1 MAGIGGTGV
10 STIAAIIVMAARI
23 DKLYAQSMNFT
34 GLAQKNGAVTS
45 QIRISKEKSL
55 YTKSARLPNET
66 ANLLLGCDAVVSVSP
81 SITRT
86 LNNKKTK
93 AIVNG
98 RVEPLGVAG
107 VHIGKVVDDQ
117 LLKKHLEI
125 HIKSDNINFV
135 DISSLAEAL
144 VGDTVSANIMMLG
157 LAAQNGFLPIDITS
171 IEKAIELNGVAINQN
186 ITAFKWGRLLAENP
200 EQVFQAAGLFEI
212 NEKKES
218 VQNYISNFSKV
229 LELYQDRDY
238 SEKYNNIVKK
248 VLDKESK
255 LFKNKIELPLTRKVA
270 LTLFRLMRY
279 KDEYEVARLHT
290 SGDFATQFLSN
301 NKEAKLEYYL
311 APPLFSKIDKDT
323 GHLQKRRFGSWM
335 FKAFKILSNFKFL
348 RGTKFDLFGYT
359 AERKSE
365 RILAQKI
372 MDTIIVFTKNL
383 DQNNHKK
390 ILDFLEIPL
399 SIKGYG
405 HVKEKN
411 MKLAETK
418 WDKSLEKIIKS
429 TSLKK
434 SA

>member
-1 MAGIGGTGV
+1 M
-10 STIAAIIVMAARI
+10 
-23 DKLYAQSMNFT
+23 
-34 GLAQKNGAVTS
+34 
-45 QIRISKEKSL
+45 
-55 YTKSARLPNET
+55 
-66 ANLLLGCDAVVSVSP
+66 
-81 SITRT
+81 
-86 LNNKKTK
+86 
-93 AIVNG
+93 
-98 RVEPLGVAG
+98 
-107 VHIGKVVDDQ
+107 
-117 LLKKHLEI
+117 KKHLEI

-157 LAAQNGFLPIDITS
+157 LAAQNGFLPIDISS

-186 ITAFKWGRLLAENP
+186 ITAFRWGRLLAENP
-200 EQVFQAAGLFEI
+200 KQVFQAAGLFEKKV
-212 NEKKES
+212 KKES

-229 LELYQDRDY
+229 LELYQDKDY

-290 SGDFATQFLSN
+290 SGDFAKQFLSN

-365 RILAQKI
+365 RVLAQKI
-372 MDTIIVFTKNL
+372 TDTIVAITKNL
-383 DQNNHKK
+383 DQSNHKK